1 VKVCVTGAILSK
13 KEAMQ
18 RSSLHLGAYDAL
30 YRVATKHGT
39 LFQNMNWLPVEYNK
53 IYPRHKQSN
62 EIEKTLWLK
71 HAQKDN
77 QWRKTRMAKVEVV

>member
-1 VKVCVTGAILSK
+1 VKVCVTGAILSE
-13 KEAMQ
+13 KEAIQ

-30 YRVATKHGT
+30 YRVATKHGM
-39 LFQNMNWLPVEYNK
+39 LFQNMNWLPEYKK
-53 IYPRHKQSN
+53 IYSRHKQSN
-62 EIEKTLWLK
+62 GIEKTLWLK